1 MFSFKKKNN
10 EQEEN
15 DKKLLS
21 QREGQGLKQEKTI
34 VESPAKKNK
43 GFLSFFQKKKETRPT
58 TIPDNLERFHPQTSE
73 GLTTEQVLLR
83 EKQGYQNTTKSSS
96 GKSIWKIV
104 ATNVFTFFNMLLL
117 AIAIALIIFGRIT
130 STYFLLVAIFNT
142 IIGIVQEIKAKNTID
157 KLRLVTSQSV
167 KVRRDKKIYT
177 IPTDELVLDD
187 IYYLTNGDQIPTDS
201 ILLEGSVEVNES
213 LLTGESLPIKK
224 EVGDKIFAGS
234 FVVSGSCTVQ
244 AEEIGDYNYAS
255 GIQAK
260 AKQMS
265 KPKSELLRSLNM
277 LIKVISIIIVPLG
290 IGTFCTQWLQASQH
304 LTNTWDIASE
314 AMKYTAGSVVGMI
327 PSGMYLLTSVAL
339 AAGVIN
345 LAKRKTLVQDL
356 YCIEMLARVNVLCL
370 DKTGTLT
377 DGTMKV
383 DEVLMVDS
391 SYDVYRLMGSYLN
404 AFKESNQT
412 SIALSQRYPLRSD
425 YKVKRT
431 IPFSSARKYSS
442 VSFYDMG
449 AFVLGAPEYV
459 YTKNRD
465 RTIVKYISEKQA
477 NGYRVVML
485 CRCERDIENND
496 IKGRMF
502 PIAIFTLEDHI
513 RPEAPDTIK
522 WFTDNG
528 VQIKIISGD
537 NPLTASEIAKKC
549 NVPNAEK
556 CVSLEGLSLR
566 EVAEIVDQYTV
577 FGRVSP
583 EQKAAIVKELKNRK
597 NTVGMT
603 GDGVNDILAMK
614 NSDCSIAMANGASA
628 ARNAAHLVLLDSNF
642 ASMPSV
648 VEEGRRVINNIQRS
662 SSLFLMKTIFTIAF
676 TIIVLL
682 TFLNGGHGI
691 KYPFETNNIMVMEIV
706 GIGVPS
712 FFLALQKNRQLITGH
727 FLKNTFSRAIP
738 AAIILI
744 MAIGLNYILNI
755 QDGHFLEPLNDR
767 SFVTFCSLTMSVIA
781 LAMVFNCCSP
791 FNLYRTCL
799 YIGVLVLFCI
809 MVFVLPYIPAV
820 TERPAGMDPSMPW
833 NLSMQLTGIDFRD
846 MSKTM
851 WLVLVIY
858 GAVSTSILNVLLKL
872 FAFLMNKSLLSKKED
887 DKDACG
893 CDQKPEETKRDT
905 LTMPAIQE
913 TQNNDGTPS
922 TNA

>member
-1 MFSFKKKNN
+1 MFHFRKEKEEREKEEKGLLAQKEGRALTPEKSQEIPPPKKK
-10 EQEEN
+10 
-15 DKKLLS
+15 KLP
-21 QREGQGLKQEKTI
+21 G
-34 VESPAKKNK
+34 KKNVVLPS
-43 GFLSFFQKKKETRPT
+43 G
-58 TIPDNLERFHPQTSE
+58 IPDDLVRFHPSLQD
-73 GLTTEQVLLR
+73 GLSSKEVQERLD
-83 EKQGYQNTTKSSS
+83 QGYRNTTKTNN
-96 GKSIWKIV
+96 GKSVWKILF
-104 ATNVFTFFNMLLL
+104 TNIFTFFNMLLL

-142 IIGIVQEIKAKNTID
+142 VIGIVQEIKAKNTID

-187 IYYLTNGDQIPTDS
+187 IYFLKNGDQIPTDS
-201 ILLEGSVEVNES
+201 TVLEGTIEVNES

-234 FVVSGSCTVQ
+234 FVVSGSATVQ
-244 AEEIGDYNYAS
+244 ATEIGDYNYAS
-255 GIQAK
+255 GIQAR
-260 AKQMS
+260 AKVYS

-290 IGTFCTQWLQASQH
+290 IATFCTQWIQASE
-304 LTNTWDIASE
+304 TIEGAWNIASE

-345 LAKRKTLVQDL
+345 LAKKKTLVQDL

-391 SYDVYRLMGSYLN
+391 SFELYKLMGSYLN

-425 YKVKRT
+425 YKVKNM
-431 IPFSSARKYSS
+431 IPFSSARKFSS

-465 RTIVKYISEKQA
+465 RTIVKYIAEKQSS
-477 NGYRVVML
+477 GYRVVML

-513 RPEAPDTIK
+513 REEAPDTIK
-522 WFTDNG
+522 WFTENG

-549 NVPNAEK
+549 NVPDADK

-628 ARNAAHLVLLDSNF
+628 ARNAAHLVLLDSDF
-642 ASMPSV
+642 ASMPAV

-662 SSLFLMKTIFTIAF
+662 SSLYLMKTIFTIVF

-682 TFLNGGHGI
+682 TFLNGGNGI
-691 KYPFETNNIMVMEIV
+691 PYPFETNNIMVMEIV

-712 FFLALQKNRQLITGH
+712 FFLALQKNNQQITGN

-738 AAIILI
+738 AAIVLIL
-744 MAIGLNYILNI
+744 AIGLNYILFTIN
-755 QDGHFLEPLNDR
+755 GGEFLLDYQATTSEQIANSQLA
-767 SFVTFCSLTMSVIA
+767 FTTFCSLTMSVIA
-781 LAMVFNCCSP
+781 LAMVYNCCAP
-791 FNLYRTCL
+791 FNLYRT
-799 YIGVLVLFCI
+799 VLFTGVILLFCF
-809 MVFVLPYIPAV
+809 MVFALPYIPAV
-820 TERPAGMDPSMPW
+820 TSAIPEGYTIEQW
-833 NLSMQLTGIDFRD
+833 NLSRQLTGVDFRD
-846 MSKTM
+846 MGKTM
-851 WLVLVIY
+851 WLMLVIY
-858 GAVSTSILNVLLKL
+858 GAVSTGILNVLLRL
-872 FAFLMNKSLLSKKED
+872 FQFLMNKTPIPLKLTDRKDKEGPR
-887 DKDACG
+887 K
-893 CDQKPEETKRDT
+893 T
-905 LTMPAIQE
+905 LTIPAIE
-913 TQNNDGTPS
+913 KEENDAENPS
-922 TNA
+922 

>member
-1 MFSFKKKNN
+1 M
-10 EQEEN
+10 
-15 DKKLLS
+15 L
-21 QREGQGLKQEKTI
+21 G
-34 VESPAKKNK
+34 
-43 GFLSFFQKKKETRPT
+43 FQKKKTVEQEAEDKLLEQRKGQALTEETEKEDAVPKKKSPFSFGKKKKEEKPMA
-58 TIPDNLERFHPQTSE
+58 IPDDLERFHPKTSD
-73 GLTTEQVLLR
+73 GLSSAQVGKR
-83 EKQGYQNTTKSSS
+83 MEQGYQNIAKNVSEKSVL
-96 GKSIWKIV
+96 KIIG
-104 ATNVFTFFNMLLL
+104 TNVFTFFNMLLL
-117 AIAIALIIFGRIT
+117 AIAIALIIFGRFT
-130 STYFLLVAIFNT
+130 STYFLLVAIVNT

-167 KVRRDKKIYT
+167 RVRRDRKTYT
-177 IPTDELVLDD
+177 IPTEELVLDD
-187 IYYLTNGDQIPTDS
+187 IYYLSNGDQIPTDS
-201 ILLEGSVEVNES
+201 IVLEGMIEVNES

-234 FVVSGSCTVQ
+234 FVVSGSCTVR

-260 AKQMS
+260 AKQYS
-265 KPKSELLRSLNM
+265 KPKSELLRSLNL

-290 IGTFCTQWLQASQH
+290 IGTFCTQWLQASQSG
-304 LTNTWDIASE
+304 NFANNWEIASE
-314 AMKYTAGSVVGMI
+314 AMRYTAGSVVGMI

-345 LAKRKTLVQDL
+345 LAKKKTLVQDL

-383 DEVLMVDS
+383 DEVLVVDS
-391 SYDVYRLMGSYLN
+391 NVELYKLMGSYLN

-412 SIALSQRYPLRSD
+412 SIALSQRYPLRND
-425 YKVKRT
+425 YKVKNS
-431 IPFSSARKYSS
+431 IPFSSVRKFSA
-442 VSFYDMG
+442 VSLYDMG
-449 AFVLGAPEYV
+449 TYVLGAPEYV
-459 YTKNRD
+459 YTRNRD

-477 NGYRVVML
+477 SGYRVVML

-496 IKGRMF
+496 IKGRMS
-502 PIAIFTLEDHI
+502 PVAIFTLEDHI
-513 RPEAPDTIK
+513 RAEAPDTIK
-522 WFTDNG
+522 WFTENG

-583 EQKAAIVKELKNRK
+583 EQKAAIIKELKNRK
-597 NTVGMT
+597 NSVGMT

-642 ASMPSV
+642 ASMPAV

-676 TIIVLL
+676 TVIVLL

-712 FFLALQKNRQLITGH
+712 FFLALQKNNQLITGH
-727 FLKNTFSRAIP
+727 FLRNTFSRAIP
-738 AAIILI
+738 AAWILI
-744 MAIGLNYILNI
+744 MAIGLNYILYI
-755 QDGHFLEPLNDR
+755 QAEDFLEPVKGIEEK
-767 SFVTFCSLTMSVIA
+767 SFVTFCSLTMSVIS

-809 MVFVLPYIPAV
+809 MVFALPYIPAV
-820 TERPAGMDPSMPW
+820 SDNPESS
-833 NLSMQLTGIDFRD
+833 NLSIQLTGIDFRD

-851 WLVLVIY
+851 WLMLVIY
-858 GAVSTSILNVLLKL
+858 GTTSTGLLNVLLKL
-872 FAFLMNKSLLSKKED
+872 FAILLNKPLLPKLMGEKKE
-887 DKDACG
+887 
-893 CDQKPEETKRDT
+893 EETKENSEQQRNT

-913 TQNNDGTPS
+913 ASSEEPGQH
-922 TNA
+922 

>member
-1 MFSFKKKNN
+1 MKMLRFSKKANTEKEAEDKLIEQRKGQALTEQQSSEKSAPMKKK
-10 EQEEN
+10 
-15 DKKLLS
+15 
-21 QREGQGLKQEKTI
+21 
-34 VESPAKKNK
+34 
-43 GFLSFFQKKKETRPT
+43 GFSLPFGKKKDVRPT
-58 TIPDNLERFHPQTSE
+58 TIPDDLERFRPATSD
-73 GLTTEQVLLR
+73 GLSSAQVGKR
-83 EKQGYQNTTKSSS
+83 MEQGYQNISRSVSEKSVL
-96 GKSIWKIV
+96 KIIW
-104 ATNVFTFFNMLLL
+104 TNVFTFFNMLLL
-117 AIAIALIIFGRIT
+117 AIAIALIVFGRFT

-167 KVRRDKKIYT
+167 RVRRDRKTYT

-187 IYYLTNGDQIPTDS
+187 IYYLSNGDQIPTDS
-201 ILLEGSVEVNES
+201 IVLEGTIEVNES

-260 AKQMS
+260 AKEYS
-265 KPKSELLRSLNM
+265 KPKSELLRSLNL

-290 IGTFCTQWLQASQH
+290 IGTFCTQWLQAAQSGNFA
-304 LTNTWDIASE
+304 TNWEIASE
-314 AMKYTAGSVVGMI
+314 AMRYTAGSVVGMI

-345 LAKRKTLVQDL
+345 LAKKKTLVQDL

-383 DEVLMVDS
+383 DEVLVVDS
-391 SYDVYRLMGSYLN
+391 SVELYKLMGSYLN

-412 SIALSQRYPLRSD
+412 SIALSQRYPLRND
-425 YKVKRT
+425 YKVKNS
-431 IPFSSARKYSS
+431 IPFSSARKFSA
-442 VSFYDMG
+442 VSLYDMG

-465 RTIVKYISEKQA
+465 RTIVKYISDKQA
-477 NGYRVVML
+477 SGYRVVML

-502 PIAIFTLEDHI
+502 PVAIFTLEDHI

-522 WFTDNG
+522 WFTENG

-597 NTVGMT
+597 NSVGMT

-642 ASMPSV
+642 ASMPAV

-676 TIIVLL
+676 TVIVLL

-712 FFLALQKNRQLITGH
+712 FFLALQKNKQLITGH
-727 FLKNTFSRAIP
+727 FLRNTFSRAIP
-738 AAIILI
+738 AALILI
-744 MAIGLNYILNI
+744 MAIGLNYILYI
-755 QDGHFLEPLNDR
+755 QAEDFLEPVKGIEEK
-767 SFVTFCSLTMSVIA
+767 SFVTFCSLTMSVIS

-791 FNLYRTCL
+791 FNLYRSCL
-799 YIGVLVLFCI
+799 YVGVIVLFCI

-820 TERPAGMDPSMPW
+820 SDNPESS
-833 NLSMQLTGIDFRD
+833 NLSIQLTGIDFRD

-851 WLVLVIY
+851 WLMLVIY
-858 GAVSTSILNVLLKL
+858 GTISTGILNVLLKL
-872 FAFLMNKSLLSKKED
+872 FAFLLNKPILLKPTEEKDNKSED
-887 DKDACG
+887 QEG
-893 CDQKPEETKRDT
+893 KRDT
-905 LTMPAIQE
+905 LTMPAIKAQQE
-913 TQNNDGTPS
+913 EETTDIKP
-922 TNA
+922 TN

>member
-1 MFSFKKKNN
+1 MMLKFGKKENEKKDPEDDLLEARKGQPLSEKEKPVPAPEKKKTFVPFWKKNN
-10 EQEEN
+10 EPSVSVLPE
-15 DKKLLS
+15 D
-21 QREGQGLKQEKTI
+21 
-34 VESPAKKNK
+34 
-43 GFLSFFQKKKETRPT
+43 
-58 TIPDNLERFHPQTSE
+58 LERFHPDILE
-73 GLTTEQVLLR
+73 GLSSAQVNKR
-83 EKQGYQNTTKSSS
+83 EEQGYRNTTKVSS
-96 GKSIWKIV
+96 GKSIPKILCS
-104 ATNVFTFFNMLLL
+104 NIFTFFNMLLL
-117 AIAIALIIFGRIT
+117 AIAIALIIFGRYT
-130 STYFLLVAIFNT
+130 STYFLLVAVFNT
-142 IIGIVQEIKAKNTID
+142 VIGIVQEIKAKNTID
-157 KLRLVTSQSV
+157 KLKLVTSQSV
-167 KVRRDKKIYT
+167 KVRRDKRLYT

-187 IYYLTNGDQIPTDS
+187 IYYLSNGDQIPTDS
-201 ILLEGSVEVNES
+201 VLLEGSIEVNES

-224 EVGDKIFAGS
+224 TIGDKIFAGS
-234 FVVSGSCTVQ
+234 FVVSGSCTVR

-260 AKQMS
+260 AKEYS
-265 KPKSELLRSLNM
+265 KPKSELLNSLNM

-290 IGTFCTQWLQASQH
+290 IGTFCTQWLQASQSG
-304 LTNTWDIASE
+304 LFANNWDIASE

-345 LAKRKTLVQDL
+345 LAKKKTLVQDL

-383 DEVLMVDS
+383 DEVLMADS
-391 SYDVYRLMGSYLN
+391 SFDLYKLVGSYLN

-425 YKVKRT
+425 YKVKAD
-431 IPFSSARKYSS
+431 IPFSSARKFSA
-442 VSFYDMG
+442 VSFYDLG

-465 RTIVKYISEKQA
+465 RTILRYISEKQA

-485 CRCERDIENND
+485 CKCERDIENGE

-522 WFTDNG
+522 WFTENG

-583 EQKAAIVKELKNRK
+583 EQKAAIIKELKNRK

-642 ASMPSV
+642 ASMPAV

-662 SSLFLMKTIFTIAF
+662 SSLFLMKTIFTIVF
-676 TIIVLL
+676 TVIVLL

-712 FFLALQKNRQLITGH
+712 FFLALQKNKQLITGH

-744 MAIGLNYILNI
+744 SAIGLNYILNI
-755 QDGHFLEPLNDR
+755 ENGSFLEPLNDR
-767 SFVTFCSLTMSVIA
+767 SFVTFCSLTMSVIS

-799 YIGVLVLFCI
+799 YIGIIVLFCL

-820 TERPAGMDPSMPW
+820 TERPVTLPIDSYW

-851 WLVLVIY
+851 WLVLIIY
-858 GAVSTSILNVLLKL
+858 GALSTGILNILLKL
-872 FAFLMNKSLLSKKED
+872 FAVLMNRPSLSLTKKE
-887 DKDACG
+887 
-893 CDQKPEETKRDT
+893 EETKQELKRET
-905 LTMPAIQE
+905 LTMPAITKPDE
-913 TQNNDGTPS
+913 ENELR
-922 TNA
+922 